1 MFEMHESA
9 LDVVDLERA
18 ADAALLPA
26 GAKHKML
33 DDQLAATVEEVSQH
47 LRAVGSLEEVG
58 LVDLDPRQF
67 AAFGA
72 QSVAQAG
79 EFLFLRQMRLAGGQP
94 LVSGND
100 PIVHL
105 HSISSD
111 CNLSIANF
119 LCFA

>member
-58 LVDLDPRQF
+58 LVDLDPRQL

-79 EFLFLRQMRLAGGQP
+79 AFPFLPQVRLACSQAHGSRKHP
-94 LVSGND
+94 LLR
-100 PIVHL
+100 H
-105 HSISSD
+105 HAISSG
-111 CNLSIANF
+111 F
-119 LCFA
+119 